1 MDEARDWELGRR
13 VRYFNG
19 TLKKLRMERGLTQK
33 DIADAVGI
41 STTTVSHYETLRI
54 VPPRDV
60 AEKIAKF
67 LDVNVEQVFPEFLD
81 LLKSRV
87 PRKTDEYAEISTL
100 AIEDYTNNTLKLQ
113 AENEDPEKMFMDVDR
128 KQIVARALGA
138 LSDREQKIVRMYFG
152 LGGEKRH
159 SCEEIAA
166 LFCISKGRINQLL
179 HKALNKMRKFD
190 DIIELAEGE
199 GIKQEDEYVIYTTC
213 DLPGFYVKL
222 KSDFKDIDD
231 DNIVVLEDGYRTR
244 PEAMRRATELINKYG
259 VNWEKAQVEEVKK

>member
-1 MDEARDWELGRR
+1 MEEWELGRR
-13 VRYFNG
+13 VKYFNG
-19 TLKKLRMERGLTQK
+19 TLRKIRLERGLYQK
-33 DIADAVGI
+33 DIAEAVGI
-41 STTTVSHYETLRI
+41 SETTVSHYETLRM

-67 LDVNVEQVFPEFLD
+67 LGVKVEQIFPEFLD
-81 LLKSRV
+81 ILKSKV
-87 PRKTDEYAEISTL
+87 PKRTDEYAKVSAL

-113 AENEDPEKMFMDVDR
+113 AENEDPEKMFMDVNR
-128 KQIVARALGA
+128 KQIVARALGM

-159 SCEEIAA
+159 SCEEIAT
-166 LFCISKGRINQLL
+166 LFCITSGRINQLL

-222 KSDFKDIDD
+222 KSDFDNIND
-231 DNIVVLEDGYRTR
+231 DNIVVLEDGYKTR
-244 PEAMRRATELINKYG
+244 PEAIRRATELINKYG
-259 VNWEKAQVEEVKK
+259 VNWEKAQVDKAGGQL